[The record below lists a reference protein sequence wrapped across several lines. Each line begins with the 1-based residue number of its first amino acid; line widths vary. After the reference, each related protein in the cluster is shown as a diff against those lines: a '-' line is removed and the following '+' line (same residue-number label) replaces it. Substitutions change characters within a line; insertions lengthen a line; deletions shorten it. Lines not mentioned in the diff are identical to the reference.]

1 MRKLTFLLGFCC
13 FVVAAGLRADTVT
26 LVDGTSMTG
35 DVLRFDD
42 AGLMLRLPDNT
53 YTNLA
58 WSQFSQDSLKELS
71 QNQKIAR
78 IVEPFIEP
86 NEPQRPA
93 QQEITVKPVTRLEL
107 PAHPSLIGGIV
118 QSPVGLM
125 VLLVLY
131 GANLVAAF
139 EIALFKL
146 RKPAE
151 VMGLSAILPVIGPII
166 FMFMGEKPAAPPPEL
181 PTEVVTAPAGT
192 VGGPQTEVPILE
204 FTHKAEEKKP
214 EPQIYARGKFT
225 LNKRFVET
233 KFAGFVGQPKGDA
246 INFSMELKTAKEQYA
261 VDRILQVTA
270 TEVVLETVQRTQAT
284 VLLTDI
290 LEIKLIPK
298 TA

>member
-1 MRKLTFLLGFCC
+1 VRKLTFLLGFCC
-13 FVVAAGLRADTVT
+13 FVGAAGLRADTIT

-42 AGLMLRLPDNT
+42 EGLMLRLPDNT

-86 NEPQRPA
+86 TEPQRPS

-107 PAHPSLIGGIV
+107 PAHPSLIGGFV

-166 FMFMGEKPAAPPPEL
+166 FMFMGEKPAPPAQEL

-204 FTHKAEEKKP
+204 FTNKPEEKKP

-246 INFSMELKTAKEQYA
+246 INFSMELKTAKEQFA
-261 VDRILQVTA
+261 VDRILQITA